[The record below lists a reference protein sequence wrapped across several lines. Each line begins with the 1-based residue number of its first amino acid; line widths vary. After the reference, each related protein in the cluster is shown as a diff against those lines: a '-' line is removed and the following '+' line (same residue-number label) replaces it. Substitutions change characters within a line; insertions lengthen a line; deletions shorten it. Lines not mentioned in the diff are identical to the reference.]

1 MSERLMSER
10 LMSDLLG
17 RRIGA
22 AVAAGALVFALSGV
36 AAAQATG
43 EIDRALAEMNE
54 LRYEQARSLLFD
66 VIRSGKATAPELSKA
81 YFNIGVSEAALGN
94 GTEATDAF
102 YLALMVEP
110 TLVLP
115 KGGSPKIREYL
126 NSARMRVMHVGVL
139 EAHLTL
145 QQSMLGVT
153 IDNDPLSLV
162 KKAKVVFGKG
172 EGDSSE
178 AELDPS
184 GKMRIE
190 VGDDVTGIDVSLL
203 DENGNQLKALKLEPG
218 ASTTQAPAPAS
229 APKDAADGPSWI
241 GNWGLWA
248 GVAAFFGATGTYFIV
263 KQGKVQSRLDDYSAR
278 PDIDPRFIDDLQ
290 SDKDRYGLFGLV
302 SLGAAGAA
310 AITAGTI
317 VILSGGDEEEK
328 QATVVPKIGLDRI
341 GAELNVRF

>member
-1 MSERLMSER
+1 MGQRLR
-10 LMSDLLG
+10 
-17 RRIGA
+17 RRISA

-36 AAAQATG
+36 AAAQVS
-43 EIDRALAEMNE
+43 EQLDRALAAMDE
-54 LRYEQARSLLFD
+54 LRYDQARELLFE
-66 VIRSGKATAPELSKA
+66 VIKSGKATAPELSKA
-81 YFNIGVSEAALGN
+81 YFNIGVTEAAVGN

-126 NSARMRVMHVGVL
+126 NSARTRVMHVGVL
-139 EAHLTL
+139 DAHLTL
-145 QQSMLGVT
+145 RQGVLGVT

-162 KKAKVVFGKG
+162 KNAKVVFAKG

-190 VGDDVTGIDVSLL
+190 VGDDVTGVDVSLL

-218 ASTTQAPAPAS
+218 AGTADKPEPAS
-229 APKDAADGPSWI
+229 APMDAADGPSWV

-248 GVAAFFGATGTYFIV
+248 GVAAFFGATGTYFMV
-263 KQGKVQSRLDDYSAR
+263 KQGKVQSRLDDAR
-278 PDIDPRFIDDLQ
+278 NANVEQRFIDDLQ

-317 VILSGGDEEEK
+317 VILSGGDEEPK
-328 QATVVPKIGLDRI
+328 QATVVPQIAPGQV
-341 GAELNVRF
+341 GAELSVRF

>member
-1 MSERLMSER
+1 MDQRLMPERL
-10 LMSDLLG
+10 
-17 RRIGA
+17 RRRFTA

-36 AAAQATG
+36 AAAQVN
-43 EIDRALAEMNE
+43 EQLDRALAEMNE
-54 LRYEQARSLLFD
+54 LRYDQARTLLFE
-66 VIRSGKATAPELSKA
+66 IIKSGKATAPELSKA
-81 YFNIGVSEAALGN
+81 YFNIGVTEAAVGN

-102 YLALMVEP
+102 YLALMIEP

-126 NSARMRVMHVGVL
+126 NSARARVMHVGVL
-139 EAHLTL
+139 DAHSTL
-145 QQSMLGVT
+145 QQGTLGVT

-162 KKAKVVFGKG
+162 KQAKVVFSKG
-172 EGDSSE
+172 EGESSE

-203 DENGNQLKALKLEPG
+203 DENGNQLKALKVEPG
-218 ASTTQAPAPAS
+218 AATAEKPAPAS
-229 APKDAADGPSWI
+229 SPRDAADGPSWI
-241 GNWGLWA
+241 GDWGLWV

-263 KQGKVQSRLDDYSAR
+263 KQGKVQERLDETRAIEGVDQ
-278 PDIDPRFIDDLQ
+278 RFIDDLQ
-290 SDKDRYGLFGLV
+290 SDKDRFGLFGLV

-317 VILSGGDEEEK
+317 IVLSGGDEEPK
-328 QATVVPKIGLDRI
+328 QATISPQIAPGRL
-341 GAELNVRF
+341 GAELKLTF

>member
-1 MSERLMSER
+1 MDQRLMPERL
-10 LMSDLLG
+10 
-17 RRIGA
+17 RRRFTA

-36 AAAQATG
+36 AAAQVT
-43 EIDRALAEMNE
+43 EQLDRALAEMGE
-54 LRYEQARSLLFD
+54 LRYDQARTLLFD
-66 VIRSGKATAPELSKA
+66 IIKSGKATAPELSKA
-81 YFNIGVSEAALGN
+81 YFNIGVTEAAVGN

-110 TLVLP
+110 NLILP

-126 NSARMRVMHVGVL
+126 NSARMRVMHVGTL
-139 EAHLTL
+139 DAHVTL
-145 QQSMLGVT
+145 KQSVLGVT

-162 KKAKVVFGKG
+162 KQAKVVFSKG
-172 EGDSSE
+172 EGESSE

-203 DENGNQLKALKLEPG
+203 DENGNQLKSLKVEPG
-218 ASTTQAPAPAS
+218 GSTAEKPAS

-248 GVAAFFGATGTYFIV
+248 GVAAFFGATGTYCII
-263 KQGKVQSRLDDYSAR
+263 KQGKVQERLDETRAIEGVDQ
-278 PDIDPRFIDDLQ
+278 RFIDDLQ
-290 SDKDRYGLFGLV
+290 SDKDRFGLFGLV

-317 VILSGGDEEEK
+317 VILSGGDEEPK
-328 QATVVPKIGLDRI
+328 QATISPQIAPGLL